1 MTEINDNLNQN
12 ETSLPIGLNDKVYFE
27 ELKDRQDEASNKN
40 MKNNIGLTRT
50 TIVKKNIEDYSL
62 DNLGTIENAKKH
74 RSANRPLH
82 QLTEFTECVNFCR
95 CCNLPCEEKG
105 IIEPFN
111 FCDDIDLFSEC
122 GLGITLYFHFFR
134 FMALIVFMGIGVLAI
149 SMIVLNHKYTDDII
163 DICKKYYK
171 DNNGTLGYCEGYIKN
186 SNDNTNLYEKFNR
199 WLVRLSSHNIQ
210 VYRNLPAD
218 NNWRNKDDV
227 NDVVVNYSTLNFFYL
242 ITAFI
247 LNICFIIFIKAK
259 AQDVRLLN
267 FSIRDYTVLISHA
280 KNILK
285 YYVANQTQI
294 NEFKNF
300 VNDYIIPD
308 KELKDIKINIIN
320 LCYDLGQYMEF
331 RDDYEVCKRKIFQI
345 ENNPY
350 NIELNKKKGLFGD
363 NRRYYDFLLYK
374 LNIRICHCLYDIG
387 NNNIQDLYAL
397 KKKKEELERQLEQEQ
412 QNAQIVNQNNF
423 TGYMFVSFDTI
434 KDKELF
440 LRQYPHNFFGM
451 IFYFLKNIKYY
462 LFCCCMSKEATTRFR
477 KAKGIDAYD
486 PPEPDDV
493 IWENFK
499 YTESKR
505 RNRVICVFFFCIII
519 MIISIGIVFGLTFV
533 QDILYQNDKEQGNT
547 NIFLKYLISFAII
560 LVISIINAIFQVF
573 FEHITHYEKQI
584 SRSNEIL
591 STSIKISFF
600 TFLNSA
606 IIPLISKHLVL
617 KIKDKRY
624 YKSDFL
630 RRERNNLLIDDMFV
644 FFIVNAIITP
654 LLWCFN
660 FFYTVNR
667 IQQFCIERG
676 KDPDKNHYMTQR
688 DLNELYLYPDMDLAY
703 KYSYLIKTTAMC
715 LFLMPI
721 FPLGFIIAF
730 VGFVFAYFLEK
741 FNFTH
746 LYRRPQML
754 DEIIT
759 KFYADYFIVL
769 LFIGGIGDYIFLH
782 DVYDTKAWALLNI
795 ILFGVLIIVPYSK
808 FFDWNFVGI
817 DKSEFQN
824 RSLSNVYFTFYNDY
838 QRQNPLTKKFG
849 FLNYLSELKQYNY
862 LSDKAYQ
869 IAEENIDQLNVMEI
883 YYGVSKR
890 IAPVEQQTILDKS
903 EKKSILANSN
913 ITKSILGRG
922 FLNSTIVK
930 PEIEDDPEIKRQ
942 KRQFFE
948 SQIMNMFGKNM
959 VNRELKG
966 DLGNTEVI
974 NELDEIEI
982 TKSIYK
988 DEKKD

>member
-397 KKKKEELERQLEQEQ
+397 KKKKEELERQLEQ
-412 QNAQIVNQNNF
+412 
-423 TGYMFVSFDTI
+423 
-434 KDKELF
+434 K
-440 LRQYPHNFFGM
+440 
-451 IFYFLKNIKYY
+451 YF
-462 LFCCCMSKEATTRFR
+462 
-477 KAKGIDAYD
+477 
-486 PPEPDDV
+486 
-493 IWENFK
+493 
-499 YTESKR
+499 
-505 RNRVICVFFFCIII
+505 
-519 MIISIGIVFGLTFV
+519 
-533 QDILYQNDKEQGNT
+533 
-547 NIFLKYLISFAII
+547 
-560 LVISIINAIFQVF
+560 
-573 FEHITHYEKQI
+573 
-584 SRSNEIL
+584 
-591 STSIKISFF
+591 
-600 TFLNSA
+600 
-606 IIPLISKHLVL
+606 
-617 KIKDKRY
+617 
-624 YKSDFL
+624 
-630 RRERNNLLIDDMFV
+630 
-644 FFIVNAIITP
+644 
-654 LLWCFN
+654 
-660 FFYTVNR
+660 
-667 IQQFCIERG
+667 
-676 KDPDKNHYMTQR
+676 
-688 DLNELYLYPDMDLAY
+688 
-703 KYSYLIKTTAMC
+703 
-715 LFLMPI
+715 
-721 FPLGFIIAF
+721 
-730 VGFVFAYFLEK
+730 
-741 FNFTH
+741 
-746 LYRRPQML
+746 
-754 DEIIT
+754 
-759 KFYADYFIVL
+759 
-769 LFIGGIGDYIFLH
+769 
-782 DVYDTKAWALLNI
+782 
-795 ILFGVLIIVPYSK
+795 
-808 FFDWNFVGI
+808 
-817 DKSEFQN
+817 
-824 RSLSNVYFTFYNDY
+824 
-838 QRQNPLTKKFG
+838 
-849 FLNYLSELKQYNY
+849 
-862 LSDKAYQ
+862 
-869 IAEENIDQLNVMEI
+869 
-883 YYGVSKR
+883 
-890 IAPVEQQTILDKS
+890 
-903 EKKSILANSN
+903 
-913 ITKSILGRG
+913 
-922 FLNSTIVK
+922 
-930 PEIEDDPEIKRQ
+930 
-942 KRQFFE
+942 
-948 SQIMNMFGKNM
+948 
-959 VNRELKG
+959 
-966 DLGNTEVI
+966 
-974 NELDEIEI
+974 
-982 TKSIYK
+982 
-988 DEKKD
+988 